1 MVALAITKSR
11 VPLMQLRILLFSL
24 ALLMAG
30 CQTAYYSTMEG
41 LGFEKRDILVDRVE
55 DARDAQQ
62 EAKVQF
68 ESALEQFIAVTD
80 YRGGDLE
87 DQYRNLKSEFEDSED
102 RARAVR
108 RRIDDVER
116 VAEDLFDEW
125 EAELRQ
131 YTDANLRRASA
142 DQLRRTQTSYRQLME
157 AMRRAESK
165 IDPVLLAFRDRVLFL
180 KHNLNAQ
187 AIASLKTNRA
197 AVESDI
203 QALIRD
209 MNQSITEAD
218 RFVQSMGAPKA

>member
-1 MVALAITKSR
+1 
-11 VPLMQLRILLFSL
+11 MQLRLFLCSL

-55 DARDAQQ
+55 EARDAQQ
-62 EAKVQF
+62 DAKVQF

-80 YRGGDLE
+80 YRGSDLE
-87 DQYRNLKSEFEDSED
+87 NQYRNLKSEFEDSED
-102 RARAVR
+102 RAKAVR

-125 EAELRQ
+125 DAELDQ
-131 YTDANLRRASA
+131 YSDANLRRASA
-142 DQLRRTQTSYRQLME
+142 DQLRRTQTSYRQLMQ

-165 IDPVLLAFRDRVLFL
+165 IDPVLRAFRDRVLFL

-218 RFVQSMGAPKA
+218 RFVQSMAAPKS

>member
-1 MVALAITKSR
+1 
-11 VPLMQLRILLFSL
+11 MQLRLFL
-24 ALLMAG
+24 FAFVLPMAG

-55 DARDAQQ
+55 EARDAQQ
-62 EAKVQF
+62 DAKVQF
-68 ESALEQFIAVTD
+68 ESALEQFFAVTD
-80 YRGGDLE
+80 YLGSVLE
-87 DQYRNLKSEFEDSED
+87 VQYRNLKSEYEDSAN
-102 RARAVR
+102 RANAVR

-116 VAEDLFDEW
+116 VAGDLFDEW
-125 EAELRQ
+125 EAELDQ
-131 YTDANLRRASA
+131 YSDKNLRRASA
-142 DQLRRTQTSYRQLME
+142 DQLRGTQTSYRQLMQ

-209 MNQSITEAD
+209 MNQSIAEAD
-218 RFVQSMGAPKA
+218 RFVQSMAAPKG

>member
-1 MVALAITKSR
+1 
-11 VPLMQLRILLFSL
+11 MQLRLFLFSI

-62 EAKVQF
+62 DAKVQF

-116 VAEDLFDEW
+116 VAGDLFDEW

-187 AIASLKTNRA
+187 AIASLKTDRA

-218 RFVQSMGAPKA
+218 RFVQSMGAPRG

>member
-1 MVALAITKSR
+1 MQMRVFLFALAL
-11 VPLMQLRILLFSL
+11 P
-24 ALLMAG
+24 MAG
-30 CQTAYYSTMEG
+30 CQSAYYSTMEG

-55 DARDAQQ
+55 EARDAQQ
-62 EAKVQF
+62 DAKVQF

-80 YRGGDLE
+80 YRGSDLE
-87 DQYRNLKSEFEDSED
+87 DQYRNLKSEYEDSED
-102 RARAVR
+102 RADTVR

-125 EAELRQ
+125 EAELDQ
-131 YTDANLRRASA
+131 YSDANLRRASA
-142 DQLRRTQTSYRQLME
+142 DQLRGTQTGYRQLMQ

-197 AVESDI
+197 VVESDI
-203 QALIRD
+203 QTLIRD

-218 RFVQSMGAPKA
+218 RFVQSMAAPKG

>member
-1 MVALAITKSR
+1 MRLRLFLFALAL
-11 VPLMQLRILLFSL
+11 P
-24 ALLMAG
+24 MAG

-55 DARDAQQ
+55 EARDAQQ
-62 EAKVQF
+62 DAKVQF

-80 YRGGDLE
+80 YRGSDLE
-87 DQYRNLKSEFEDSED
+87 DQYRNLKSEYEDSAN
-102 RARAVR
+102 RANTVR
-108 RRIDDVER
+108 RRVNDVER

-125 EAELRQ
+125 EAELDQ

-142 DQLRRTQTSYRQLME
+142 DQLRRTQTSYRQLMQ

-209 MNQSITEAD
+209 MNQSIAEAD
-218 RFVQSMGAPKA
+218 RFVQSMAAPKG

>member
-1 MVALAITKSR
+1 
-11 VPLMQLRILLFSL
+11 MQLRILLFSL

>member
-1 MVALAITKSR
+1 
-11 VPLMQLRILLFSL
+11 MQLRLFL
-24 ALLMAG
+24 FAFVLPMAG

-55 DARDAQQ
+55 EARDAQQ
-62 EAKVQF
+62 DAKVQF

-80 YRGGDLE
+80 YRGSDLE
-87 DQYRNLKSEFEDSED
+87 DQYRNLKSEYEDSAN
-102 RARAVR
+102 RANAVR

-116 VAEDLFDEW
+116 VAGDLFDEW
-125 EAELRQ
+125 EAELDQ
-131 YTDANLRRASA
+131 YSDKNLRRASA
-142 DQLRRTQTSYRQLME
+142 DQLRGTQTSYRQLMQ

-209 MNQSITEAD
+209 MNQSIAEAD
-218 RFVQSMGAPKA
+218 RFVQSMAAPKG

>member
-1 MVALAITKSR
+1 
-11 VPLMQLRILLFSL
+11 MQLRLFFFSL
-24 ALLMAG
+24 ALLMTG

-55 DARDAQQ
+55 EARDAQQ
-62 EAKVQF
+62 DAKVQF

-80 YRGGDLE
+80 YRGSDLE
-87 DQYRNLKSEFEDSED
+87 DQYRNLKSEYENSAD
-102 RARAVR
+102 RANAVR

-125 EAELRQ
+125 EAELDQ
-131 YTDANLRRASA
+131 YSDANLRRASA
-142 DQLRRTQTSYRQLME
+142 DQLRRTQTSYLQLMQ

-209 MNQSITEAD
+209 MNQSIAEAD
-218 RFVQSMGAPKA
+218 RFVQSMAAPKA

>member
-1 MVALAITKSR
+1 
-11 VPLMQLRILLFSL
+11 MQLRLFL
-24 ALLMAG
+24 FAFALPMAG

-55 DARDAQQ
+55 EARDAQQ
-62 EAKVQF
+62 DAKVQF

-80 YRGGDLE
+80 YRGSDLE
-87 DQYRNLKSEFEDSED
+87 DQYRNLKSEYEDSAN
-102 RARAVR
+102 RANAVR

-116 VAEDLFDEW
+116 VAGDLFDEW
-125 EAELRQ
+125 EAELDQ
-131 YTDANLRRASA
+131 YSDKNLRRASA
-142 DQLRRTQTSYRQLME
+142 DQLRGTQTSYRQLMQ

-209 MNQSITEAD
+209 MNQSIAEAD
-218 RFVQSMGAPKA
+218 RFVQSMAAPKG